1 MFAQSWKKYFYK
13 NIQIFI
19 LLTGMAASRLLRVCG
34 PRAPMFAFLGF
45 AYAGKIL
52 LKRFTMSYFTAT
64 ATEFHLSVKG
74 KKWLNGI
81 PDTPSS
87 MLLVSKNPQKL
98 Q

>member
-1 MFAQSWKKYFYK
+1 
-13 NIQIFI
+13 
-19 LLTGMAASRLLRVCG
+19 MAASPLLRVCG

-52 LKRFTMSYFTAT
+52 LKLFTMSYFTAT

-74 KKWLNGI
+74 KKRLNGI

-87 MLLVSKNPQKL
+87 RLLVSKNPQKL

>member
-1 MFAQSWKKYFYK
+1 
-13 NIQIFI
+13 
-19 LLTGMAASRLLRVCG
+19 MAASRLLRVCG

-52 LKRFTMSYFTAT
+52 LKLFTMSYFTAT
-64 ATEFHLSVKG
+64 ATECHLSVKR
-74 KKWLNGI
+74 KKRLNSI

-87 MLLVSKNPQKL
+87 TLFVSKNPQEL